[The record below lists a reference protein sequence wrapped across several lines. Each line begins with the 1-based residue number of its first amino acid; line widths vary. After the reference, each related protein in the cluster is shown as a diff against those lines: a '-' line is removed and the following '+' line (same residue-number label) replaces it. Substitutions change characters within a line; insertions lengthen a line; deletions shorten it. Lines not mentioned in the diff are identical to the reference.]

1 MILYITKRIFA
12 LIPVLFGITLTVFL
26 SIQMLPGDA
35 AIALLGPTATE
46 EAVEELRAE
55 LQLDRN
61 IAVQFMT
68 YFSRLLKGDFG
79 RSIASNEK
87 VIVEIMRAFP
97 ITIELAIASAIIGL
111 ILGMLIGIIAAIW
124 QNSIID
130 FLSMGVVLVGVSMP
144 VFWSALMLII
154 VFASILG
161 LLPVSGVIGD
171 GIELARHT
179 HFYVLDSI
187 LTKNWAALKSVLS
200 HLLLPAL
207 AMASVTAPGI
217 ARMTRSSM
225 IEVLRQDYICTA
237 RSKGLSEWVVIL
249 KHALKNALVPIITIA
264 GIMIGNMLS
273 GAILVEIVFARPG
286 VGRMVVDSIYTRDY
300 PMLQGLVIVVAS
312 FYVLINLLTDI
323 LYSYVDPR
331 VKVSAPS

>member
-1 MILYITKRIFA
+1 
-12 LIPVLFGITLTVFL
+12 
-26 SIQMLPGDA
+26 
-35 AIALLGPTATE
+35 
-46 EAVEELRAE
+46 
-55 LQLDRN
+55 
-61 IAVQFMT
+61 
-68 YFSRLLKGDFG
+68 
-79 RSIASNEK
+79 
-87 VIVEIMRAFP
+87 MRAFP
-97 ITIELAIASAIIGL
+97 ITIELAVASAIIGL
-111 ILGMLIGIIAAIW
+111 ILGILIGIIAAIW

-130 FLSMGVVLVGVSMP
+130 ILSMGVVLIGVSMP

-154 VFASILG
+154 VFASILD

-171 GIELARHT
+171 GIELVRVT
-179 HFYVLDSI
+179 HFYILDCI
-187 LTKNWAALKSVLS
+187 LTKNWPALKSVIS

-237 RSKGLSEWVVIL
+237 RAKGLSEWVVIL

-264 GIMIGNMLS
+264 GMMIGNMLS

-286 VGRMVVDSIYTRDY
+286 VGRMVVDSIYARDY
-300 PMLQGLVIVVAS
+300 PMLQGLVIIVAG
-312 FYVLINLLTDI
+312 FYVLINLITDI

-331 VKVSAPS
+331 VKVSASD